1 MKTTAILVLLLFAI
15 GAIAQTENGTSPD
28 NVTTMNTTNPTLII
42 PAPPIPEPFNTTLI
56 LVNDSG
62 ITNKTTTTSVTT
74 MTIETPINASA
85 NETNETSAAENI
97 IASVP
102 TTTLTPTT
110 TIAPVCGN
118 MYQEIGE
125 ECDTTGSAC
134 GAGRWECI
142 DCKCNRLPDET
153 TTTTTTT
160 TTAISVGFTLPD
172 IGNASA
178 IENIIPKGDN
188 LFYLAVGAISVI
200 LIGLIVAYAL
210 GKEKENATQ
219 ETKLKWK

>member
-15 GAIAQTENGTSPD
+15 GASAQTENDTSLD

-42 PAPPIPEPFNTTLI
+42 PAPPIPEQSNITITFM
-56 LVNDSG
+56 NDTG
-62 ITNKTTTTSVTT
+62 ITNETTTTSVTT
-74 MTIETPINASA
+74 TTIETPINVS
-85 NETNETSAAENI
+85 TNETPAIENI
-97 IASVP
+97 IAPVP
-102 TTTLTPTT
+102 TTTITPTT

-153 TTTTTTT
+153 TTTTTIVLSTE
-160 TTAISVGFTLPD
+160 FTLPD

-200 LIGLIVAYAL
+200 LIGLIVAYVL